1 MDAMKTWFWISSI
14 FLATLLFRP
23 IKKLIFTQRVRRAI
37 RQLKRDLTEEE
48 LKNLEKRT
56 IPMTALITVTFSL
69 MFNSVV
75 MSKFFK

>member
-1 MDAMKTWFWISSI
+1 MKTWFWISSI